1 MLLDHI
7 FYFLVLC
14 GSPDPL
20 PFHLKIGTSYLG
32 LHPFPDSLGCV
43 LTYMHDFFSFFSLS
57 FELIYFPSTCCSFF
71 LNVFF
76 PSGIR
81 FSEWNILA
89 SSKPSSPFYLKRPN
103 FIYIFVF
110 SSRWLMILFMILFSL
125 ISDYFWL
132 NSEKPRQD
140 CLIVTKAIFA
150 SSILFLVGFPVTGHL
165 KAPVIHDC
173 TPPLFIVWF
182 EFISTRHFGLPLAE
196 DTQICL
202 FSLR

>member
-1 MLLDHI
+1 MASFHFSHCPLNSSI
-7 FYFLVLC
+7 FLVLA
-14 GSPDPL
+14 
-20 PFHLKIGTSYLG
+20 
-32 LHPFPDSLGCV
+32 V
-43 LTYMHDFFSFFSLS
+43 LLF
-57 FELIYFPSTCCSFF
+57 FF

-103 FIYIFVF
+103 FIYTFVF
-110 SSRWLMILFMILFSL
+110 SSRWLRILFMILFSL

-150 SSILFLVGFPVTGHL
+150 SSILFLVGFSVTGHL
-165 KAPVIHDC
+165 KTLRSMI
-173 TPPLFIVWF
+173 TL
-182 EFISTRHFGLPLAE
+182 LPLL
-196 DTQICL
+196 L
-202 FSLR
+202 FDLNLSVLVIFDFLLRKIPKYAYFHLGKKL

>member
-1 MLLDHI
+1 MTSFH
-7 FYFLVLC
+7 FSHCPFNSSTFLVLA
-14 GSPDPL
+14 
-20 PFHLKIGTSYLG
+20 
-32 LHPFPDSLGCV
+32 V
-43 LTYMHDFFSFFSLS
+43 LFF
-57 FELIYFPSTCCSFF
+57 FF

-76 PSGIR
+76 PSEIR

-103 FIYIFVF
+103 FIYTFVF
-110 SSRWLMILFMILFSL
+110 SSRWLTILFMILFSL

-150 SSILFLVGFPVTGHL
+150 SSILFLDGFSVTGHL
-165 KAPVIHDC
+165 KAPAIHDY
-173 TPPLFIVWF
+173 TPPLFVVWF
-182 EFISTRHFGLPLAE
+182 EFISTRHFWLPLAE